1 MSWPLEMLIGRHD
14 LCVFALVLSRL
25 AGLVIGAPMLVGL
38 RVPWT
43 VRALVVISLAL
54 VIAPT
59 QVGALAESP
68 PSVMALALLVGAELL
83 VGLLLGLGVSV
94 TIAGLQLAGSI
105 VSQLSGM
112 SLAEAFDPCFE
123 SDVPLLAQFLTVL
136 AIALFLLM
144 GGHRLMIDG
153 LLESFAAMP
162 PGGAVVDA
170 RMIEVLLSAV
180 GDGFALAVRAAAPA
194 VAALLVASLTLGALS
209 RALPQL
215 STMALGF
222 GLNVFAALGGLW
234 LSLGTIA
241 YLFEEQ
247 VRTVLEN
254 ILDVV
259 GA

>member
-1 MSWPLEMLIGRHD
+1 MLIGRHD
-14 LCVFALVLSRL
+14 LCVFALVLARL
-25 AGLVIGAPMLVGL
+25 AGLLIGAPMLIGL
-38 RVPWT
+38 RVPLT
-43 VRALVVISLAL
+43 VRALVVIALAL

-59 QVGALAESP
+59 QVAALPESP
-68 PSVMALALLVGAELL
+68 PNLMALALLVGAELL
-83 VGLLLGLGVSV
+83 VGLVLGLGVTV

-105 VSQLSGM
+105 VGQLSGM

-123 SDVPLLAQFLTVL
+123 TEVPLLAQFLTVL

-144 GGHRLMIDG
+144 GGHRLVIDG
-153 LLESFAAMP
+153 LLQSFAAMP
-162 PGGAVVDA
+162 PGEAVVDA
-170 RMIEVLLSAV
+170 RMIEALMTAV

-194 VAALLVASLTLGALS
+194 VAALLVASVTLGALS

-247 VRTVLEN
+247 LQAVLETM
-254 ILDVV
+254 VS
-259 GA
+259 AMTS